1 MQLQILFRLSPSKL
15 TLKKSLS
22 RHFLKYTWS
31 IYLLNGSMSK
41 WTVKQKIVQTT
52 NYPLC
57 IGVGQT
63 EFYSKMTVHFWC
75 FHQVWS
81 ALFSLIA
88 LNRSMNRSNKPRK
101 EKLALDL
108 KRRMSHIEKDYRKID
123 DLEDLVRNRTFSS
136 SSDFSPRSFATQ
148 TTPSLIRRTHPDDF
162 VSCSFSNESKL
173 DHNLQRLN

>member
-22 RHFLKYTWS
+22 RHFLK
-31 IYLLNGSMSK
+31 IYLVYISTK
-41 WTVKQKIVQTT
+41 WVDVKSPNHGLFILRRSEQDRI
-52 NYPLC
+52 LLRSFLRRS
-57 IGVGQT
+57 
-63 EFYSKMTVHFWC
+63 FY
-75 FHQVWS
+75 QVWS
-81 ALFSLIA
+81 TLFSLIA
-88 LNRSMNRSNKPRK
+88 VNRSMNRSNKPRK